1 MSVQTFIAGKT
12 GYVGNVAG
20 TPGSHTEMTAALTVW
35 TGVFPMQIFDI
46 TQFGNVGWRNKL
58 GGLMDA
64 NGSAGGFATSKTS
77 ADTLAA
83 ITGRNSLGTDT
94 VLGYNTGCYLKWW
107 EASSTPAS
115 CLLSNI
121 RSGADVND
129 VARVTFDW
137 EGSGLP
143 IVVWVTS

>member
-1 MSVQTFIAGKT
+1 MTVQTFIAGKS

-46 TQFGNVGWRNKL
+46 TQFGNVGWRSKL

-64 NGSAGGFATSKTS
+64 NGSAGGFATYGTA

-83 ITGRNSLGTDT
+83 ITARSGTGTAT
-94 VLGYNTGCYLKWW
+94 VLGYNSSCYVAWL
-107 EASSTPAS
+107 AATPAG

-121 RSGADVND
+121 RSGAD
-129 VARVTFDW
+129 
-137 EGSGLP
+137 
-143 IVVWVTS
+143 

>member
-94 VLGYNTGCYLKWW
+94 VLGYNSTCYIAWM
-107 EASSTPAS
+107 AAGAAS

-137 EGSGLP
+137 EGSGHP
-143 IVVWVTS
+143 EVTWATS